1 METDIYKKLKAA
13 QEFSLTIMRQQLEDY
28 LGQIIFTLLEL
39 KHEPTKL
46 IELDKGQLIDLILK
60 EFYESL
66 LIWKGRMLET
76 LIYPKG
82 KHPLRF
88 IGNKERF
95 YDEYL
100 NKITKFASDY
110 NSFYKSEARFLNQEA
125 FRMIKKLARLY
136 ELTDIYKK

>member
-1 METDIYKKLKAA
+1 
-13 QEFSLTIMRQQLEDY
+13 
-28 LGQIIFTLLEL
+28 
-39 KHEPTKL
+39 
-46 IELDKGQLIDLILK
+46 
-60 EFYESL
+60 
-66 LIWKGRMLET
+66 MLET